1 MCRVRPAL
9 SALGQADRSND
20 SARRKRSVAAIGLAV
35 ENRMTDRHTEMS
47 GRASRMRRMTRFGVA
62 AIATAGLVAG
72 LGSISVMAARVHPK
86 PKETVTAQPPGR
98 PVIGTETQARHAL
111 IVDVA
116 TGTVLLDNLADEH
129 LPPAS
134 MSKIMTAYVVFG
146 MLKQGRAS
154 LQDELPVS
162 ERAWRLQGSKMFV
175 PVGARIK
182 IDDLLKGM
190 IIESGNDACL
200 VLAEGLAG
208 SEEAF
213 VELMNEK
220 AKEIGLTDSHFAN
233 VSGLP
238 DPNHWM
244 TARDLATLSIRTMKD
259 FPEYYHYYGQIDY
272 EFNNIKQGN
281 RNPLLYKG
289 LGADGLKTGH
299 TEEAGY
305 SLAASVKR
313 DGRRIVLVLA
323 GLPTMKARAQESERL
338 IEWAF
343 REFNDY
349 KLFAAGDKVE
359 DADVWLGSEPKVPLT
374 VGRDLVVTL
383 PRKSRK
389 DMKVTLEYDRPIPAP
404 VAKGQTV
411 GKVVVTAPDVLP
423 AEAALVTAAS
433 VDRMDAFGRIATLAG
448 YLVWGGRR

>member
-1 MCRVRPAL
+1 
-9 SALGQADRSND
+9 
-20 SARRKRSVAAIGLAV
+20 
-35 ENRMTDRHTEMS
+35 MS
-47 GRASRMRRMTRFGVA
+47 GNSGRMQRVTGLMAA
-62 AIATAGLVAG
+62 AIAAAVLTVGLDCRPAT
-72 LGSISVMAARVHPK
+72 AARAHPK
-86 PKETVTAQPPGR
+86 TKETAAAPAPAKPTGGMDTQSGHAFIIEV
-98 PVIGTETQARHAL
+98 ETGA
-111 IVDVA
+111 
-116 TGTVLLDNLADEH
+116 VLLDKGADERI
-129 LPPAS
+129 PPAS
-134 MSKIMTAYVVFG
+134 MSKIMTAYVVFD

-154 LQDELPVS
+154 LEDELPVS

-175 PVGARIK
+175 PIGGRIK

-190 IIESGNDACL
+190 IIQSGNDACL

-213 VELMNEK
+213 VELMNQK
-220 AKEIGLTDSHFAN
+220 AKEIGLKDSHFTN

-238 DPNHWM
+238 DPNHYM
-244 TARDLATLSIRTMKD
+244 TARDLATLSIRTIKD
-259 FPEYYHYYGQIDY
+259 FPEGYHYYGQIDY

-289 LGADGLKTGH
+289 MGADGLKTGH

-305 SLAASVKR
+305 SLTASVAR
-313 DGRRIVLVLA
+313 DDRRIILVLG

-359 DADVWLGSEPKVPLT
+359 DAEVWLGSEPKVPLT
-374 VGRDLVVTL
+374 VAQDLVVTM

-389 DMKVTLEYDRPIPAP
+389 DMKVTVEYDRPIPAP
-404 VAKGQTV
+404 VGKGQMV
-411 GKVVVTAPDVLP
+411 GKIIVTAPDMPPV
-423 AEAALVTAAS
+423 EATLIAAS
-433 VDRMDAFGRIATLAG
+433 RVERMDTFGRIATLAG